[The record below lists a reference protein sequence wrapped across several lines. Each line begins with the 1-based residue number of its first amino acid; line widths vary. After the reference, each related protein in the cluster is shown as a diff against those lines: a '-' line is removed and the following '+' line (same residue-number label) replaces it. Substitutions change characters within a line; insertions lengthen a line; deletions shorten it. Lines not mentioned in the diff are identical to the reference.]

1 MVSRIGLIIP
11 SSNRMVEQEMVH
23 AYPPDVVPHIAR
35 LRMTGPHHVGL
46 EKLMPRIVD
55 AAGALSDA
63 KCEVITFHCTVSSM
77 EEGPEGEL
85 RVLDALKHG
94 GAKQA
99 RTTATAIRAA
109 LDALQA
115 KRIAFIT
122 PYDAHKTEDEAK
134 FLEAIGFQVV
144 FDKGFDM
151 AGSDQYC
158 ATPSS
163 FWHDRLL
170 EVARPDADVY
180 FISCANVSTFPALD
194 DLEKKLGK
202 PVISSNQTVVWDA
215 LRHIGWRDVSGCPG
229 SLFKTRDLA
238 PT

>member
-23 AYPPDVVPHIAR
+23 AYPKGVVPHVAR

-46 EKLMPRIVD
+46 EKLMPRIVE
-55 AAGALSDA
+55 AAGALTDA

-77 EEGPEGEL
+77 EEGPEGEQ
-85 RVLDALKHG
+85 RVLDALLKG

-99 RTTATAIRAA
+99 ATTATAIRAA
-109 LDALQA
+109 LDVLKT

-122 PYDAHKTEDEAK
+122 PYDAHKTADEAK
-134 FLEAIGFQVV
+134 FLEAIGYQVV
-144 FDKGFDM
+144 FHKGFDM

-158 ATPSS
+158 STPSS
-163 FWHDRLL
+163 FWRDHLL
-170 EVARPDADVY
+170 DVARPDADVY
-180 FISCANVSTFPALD
+180 FISCANVSTFPVLD
-194 DLEKKLGK
+194 ELEMKLGK

-215 LRHIGWRDVSGCPG
+215 LRRIGWSDVSGCPG
-229 SLFKTRDLA
+229 SLFRALA
-238 PT
+238 